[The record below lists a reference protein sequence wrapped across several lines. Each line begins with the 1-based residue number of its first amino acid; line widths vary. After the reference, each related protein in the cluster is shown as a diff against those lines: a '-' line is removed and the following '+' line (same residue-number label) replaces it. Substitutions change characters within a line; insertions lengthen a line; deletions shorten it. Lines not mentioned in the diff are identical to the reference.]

1 MLDEYEEDR
10 VPVVKVMDE
19 DNADWDLPVPSN
31 VVDQADE
38 YPEGLPESNVVVQ
51 DQGILTI
58 PGTDCTADALHMYD
72 SREVEYEKLPIGDE
86 KLIVDDVAADL
97 FTPLKSTHQLPE

>member
-19 DNADWDLPVPSN
+19 DNADWHFAVLSN

-38 YPEGLPESNVVVQ
+38 YPEGLPELNVVVQ
-51 DQGILTI
+51 DQGTVIVL
-58 PGTDCTADALHMYD
+58 PARAD
-72 SREVEYEKLPIGDE
+72 E
-86 KLIVDDVAADL
+86 
-97 FTPLKSTHQLPE
+97 LPEQA

>member
-51 DQGILTI
+51 DHFTGLTVL
-58 PGTDCTADALHMYD
+58 PANTD
-72 SREVEYEKLPIGDE
+72 DE
-86 KLIVDDVAADL
+86 LE
-97 FTPLKSTHQLPE
+97 QE

>member
-1 MLDEYEEDR
+1 METGDERELDEPED
-10 VPVVKVMDE
+10 PLKSTLH
-19 DNADWDLPVPSN
+19 AL
-31 VVDQADE
+31 E
-38 YPEGLPESNVVVQ
+38 YPEGFPEPNVVVQ